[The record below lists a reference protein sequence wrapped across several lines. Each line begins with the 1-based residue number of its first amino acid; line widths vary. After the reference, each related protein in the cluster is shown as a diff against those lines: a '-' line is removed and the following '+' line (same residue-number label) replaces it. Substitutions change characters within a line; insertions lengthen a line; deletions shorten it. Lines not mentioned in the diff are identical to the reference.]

1 MLEVNNEMLM
11 HSAPS
16 WVVPLLFR
24 RLLEAASA
32 APALREVRWAA
43 EDVGIKREQVCG
55 HAHDKPL
62 PLNANA
68 RGAVVVEGNQVTA
81 VDGVR
86 KAGRG
91 PLLSEQHKRAG
102 SRPGEVGRRRAAS
115 LWASVLTPAVYS
127 IIVGV
132 VLCGMSLWW
141 LPPMHGM
148 FGSRTW
154 GGSCAPGGPA
164 RCLS

>member
-1 MLEVNNEMLM
+1 MLAVNNAMLM

-16 WVVPLLFR
+16 WMVPVLFR
-24 RLLEAASA
+24 RLLDAASA

-43 EDVGIKREQVCG
+43 EDVGIKRGQECG

-68 RGAVVVEGNQVTA
+68 RGAVVVEGHQVTA

-86 KAGRG
+86 KAGRR
-91 PLLSEQHKRAG
+91 PLVPEQHKRAG

-115 LWASVLTPAVYS
+115 LWASVLTQAVYS
-127 IIVGV
+127 IIAGM
-132 VLCGMSLWW
+132 VLCGMSSWW

-154 GGSCAPGGPA
+154 GRSCAPGGRA